1 MHKITERNCQHDFY
15 SKKTDKKLAVYK
27 KKLFLQMTIVIQIK
41 TLDITMRENSYF
53 LLTKTQRL

>member
-1 MHKITERNCQHDFY
+1 MIFIQ
-15 SKKTDKKLAVYK
+15 KKTDKKLAVYK

>member
-15 SKKTDKKLAVYK
+15 SKKRTKNLQFI

>member
-15 SKKTDKKLAVYK
+15 SKKRTKILLFIK

-41 TLDITMRENSYF
+41 TLGYHNERKF
-53 LLTKTQRL
+53 LLFIN